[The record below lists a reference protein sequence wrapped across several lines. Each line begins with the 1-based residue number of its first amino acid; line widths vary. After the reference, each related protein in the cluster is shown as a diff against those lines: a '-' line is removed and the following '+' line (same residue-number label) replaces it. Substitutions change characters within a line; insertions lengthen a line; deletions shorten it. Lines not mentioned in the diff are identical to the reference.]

1 MLLLLRPKAKLVRIF
16 KSVAKAITALEFA
29 FDFVEDLADLVL
41 DGVGMFGTL
50 LEAAQVRE

>member
-16 KSVAKAITALEFA
+16 KSITKAVTALEFA